1 MPKKTMTKFKKPSYL
16 GHRQRIKEKYIKSK
30 MAGWLDY
37 EVLELALSYAIA
49 RKDTKPI
56 AKELL
61 KKFKTL
67 NGVLDADRKELQ
79 TIKNISEHSAL
90 FLQFLKDISILYI
103 EKGIHNRD
111 LLSSPQMVFDY
122 LKVSLKGLANEEL
135 KMLFLDTR
143 NQLIAIETFKAG
155 TVNRSVVF
163 PRKIVERA
171 LYHHA
176 VGVIIAHNHPAGSL
190 EPSIEDKAITKAIR
204 EALKT
209 VDIKLLD
216 HIIIGGNKYFS
227 FIENN
232 L

>member
-1 MPKKTMTKFKKPSYL
+1 MKELKKLDYL
-16 GHRQRIKEKYIKSK
+16 GHRQRIKTKYIKSG
-30 MAGWLDY
+30 MDGWFDY
-37 EVLELALSYAIA
+37 EVLELALSYAIV

-56 AKELL
+56 AKDLL
-61 KKFKTL
+61 TRFKTL
-67 NGVLDADRKELQ
+67 NGVLDADIKDLQ
-79 TIKNISEHSAL
+79 TIKGISEHSAL
-90 FLQFLKDISILYI
+90 FLQFLKDISILYM

-122 LKVSLKGLANEEL
+122 LKVSLKGLADEEF

-143 NQLIAIETFKAG
+143 NHLIAIGTLKSG
-155 TVNRSVVF
+155 TVNRSMVF
-163 PRKIVERA
+163 PRKVVERA
-171 LYHHA
+171 LYHHT

-190 EPSIEDKAITKAIR
+190 EPSVEDKAITKAIR